1 MAEERKTKR
10 DYFETLR
17 EMVVATV
24 PDQAEQDEML
34 EFIDRELEILENR
47 KAAAQKRAEKRRAES
62 DALTDQIY
70 SLLGD
75 DWSTVDTIVESID
88 DEEVTRNKVTSRLG
102 KLIKLGKVEKES
114 IKVDGKSR
122 MAYRKLDKEVA

>member
-24 PDQAEQDEML
+24 SDQAEQNEML

-102 KLIKLGKVEKES
+102 KLIKLGKVEKET

>member
-24 PDQAEQDEML
+24 SDQAEQDEML

-102 KLIKLGKVEKES
+102 KLIKLGKVEKEPV
-114 IKVDGKSR
+114 KVDGKSR